1 MHFKETY
8 NLIADSSKGQ
18 DAKRYIHDE
27 NLQGDKNAAFIIY
40 VANSK
45 QIPSAIGKKEMIF
58 SNAFCTNYCLKGQ
71 IKHTQ

>member
-1 MHFKETY
+1 MPKDIFMTKY
-8 NLIADSSKGQ
+8 
-18 DAKRYIHDE
+18 
-27 NLQGDKNAAFIIY
+27 LQGDKNAAFIIY

-58 SNAFCTNYCLKGQ
+58 SNVFCTNYCLKGQ